1 MLGVNRNGR
10 FNLIY
15 SMIGR
20 KSLGHQCGGEAT
32 RLNIMLPY
40 QEQFIEFA
48 IETGV
53 LRFGQFTLK
62 SGRTSPY
69 FFNTGLF
76 NTGHTML
83 QFSRFFAKS
92 IENSELEFDVLFG
105 PAYKGIT
112 LACGAAMS
120 LADNTGREVPFAF
133 NRKEKKD
140 HGEGGSLV
148 GAELNGKVAIIDDVI
163 TAGTAIRES
172 FDIIAKANAEP
183 CAVFLALDRQELGQ
197 KDGQP
202 TETSAIQQVEKE
214 FSIPVVAIAT
224 MANLIEYL
232 KQQPD
237 QQENLDNM
245 RAYRKEFGVG

>member
-1 MLGVNRNGR
+1 
-10 FNLIY
+10 
-15 SMIGR
+15 
-20 KSLGHQCGGEAT
+20 
-32 RLNIMLPY
+32 MLPY

-48 IETGV
+48 IDTGV
-53 LRFGQFTLK
+53 LKFGEFTLK

-76 NTGHTML
+76 NTGDTML

-92 IENSELEFDVLFG
+92 IVNSELDFDVLFG

-112 LACGAAMS
+112 LACGTAMA
-120 LADNTGREVPFAF
+120 LAENTGKQVPFAF

-148 GAELNGKVAIIDDVI
+148 GADLVGDIAIIDDVI

-172 FDIIAKANAEP
+172 FNIINQSGGKPA
-183 CAVFLALDRQELGQ
+183 AVFLALDRQELGQ
-197 KDGQP
+197 KDGEP
-202 TETSAIQQVEKE
+202 TKYSAIQQVENE
-214 FSIPVVAIAT
+214 FEIPVVAIAT
-224 MANLIEYL
+224 LGNLIEYL
-232 KQQPD
+232 KQQPA

-245 RAYRKEFGVG
+245 RAYRKQFGIS